1 MTREYGETKT
11 RFSKPS
17 RPTLEIITG
26 TVSKVN
32 VNSYTVTVVSG
43 EDKVYKNIPILN
55 VYGTYFNQD
64 ITWLKSMLG
73 TTVCLVWLMDRYY
86 VLAVMPIEH
95 APGEEQLGYE
105 VTDGECGGQDKDSY
119 GSFGGKNFKGRR
131 ANDFYDSDKIIRAES
146 GGELSL
152 LREGVA
158 RLKAGPLAQFILG
171 RFKEFGKLVT
181 RVFKHFTDFGEV
193 EHYHTD
199 EGRVGLHVKGGASYK
214 EETHPDAAKW
224 TVQAWVGDDPDN
236 EDSRL
241 HIKVNDPNQVEYVEL
256 TMDINGDFTLETSND
271 DIQLIGNNRNHS
283 VDGDS
288 EETIGGDYKISVG
301 GNASI
306 SVDGDVDIEAGGNIN
321 IEAGGDVNVT
331 SDSAVNVEAP
341 EINLN

>member
-1 MTREYGETKT
+1 MSQEFGGTKT
-11 RFSKPS
+11 RFTTAS
-17 RPTLEIITG
+17 RPPVNIITG

-32 VNSYTVTVVSG
+32 VNSYTVTVISG
-43 EDKVYKNIPILN
+43 EDKIYSNIPVLN

-73 TTVCLVWLMDRYY
+73 TTVCLVWLLDRYY
-86 VLAVMPIEH
+86 VLGVLPVEH
-95 APGEEQLGYE
+95 TPSEEQLGYE

-131 ANDFYDSDKIIRAES
+131 ANDFYDSDKILRADD
-146 GGELSL
+146 GAELSL
-152 LREGVA
+152 LREGIA
-158 RLKAGPLAQFILG
+158 RLKAGPLSQFILG
-171 RFKEFGKLVT
+171 RFKEFGRLIT
-181 RVFKHFTDFGEV
+181 RVFKHYTDFGEV
-193 EHYHTD
+193 EHYHTE

-224 TVQAWVGDDPDN
+224 TVQAWIGDYPDN

-241 HIKVNDPNQVEYVEL
+241 HVKVNDPNQVEYVEL

-288 EETIGGDYKISVG
+288 EETVGGDYKIIVG
-301 GNASI
+301 GDADI
-306 SVDGDVDIEAGGNIN
+306 EAGGDVDIEAGG
-321 IEAGGDVNVT
+321 DVNLT
-331 SDSAVNVEAP
+331 AGSIVNVEAP
-341 EINLN
+341 MINLN